1 MARRLSVIIP
11 NRNGE
16 QTIGRCL
23 DAVFAS
29 PFDDFEVIVVDDCS
43 TDRSAEI
50 IARYPCTLIPLD
62 RHSGASRARNA
73 GAARAAGE
81 ALFFID
87 ADCLCLPD
95 TLSAAARSYER
106 DPHAVT
112 GGTYTRIAA
121 DDTFFSTFQS
131 LFIHYCETK
140 NTEPDYVAT
149 HAMVI
154 DTAAF
159 RKSGGFPEDFMP
171 ILEDVEFS
179 HRLRRSG
186 CRLAMNPGIL
196 VRHLFNFDLGKS
208 LGNAFRK
215 SLYWTIYSL
224 ANRDLL
230 RDSGTASV
238 ELKTAVFAWL
248 LHAFLVLLWLATG
261 RTAWL
266 FPIPPV
272 CAASLYI
279 NRKFLAL
286 LFDARGISFGLRAA
300 LYYSLLYPVAVGIG
314 GMIGL
319 LKYLSGYGPS
329 LKKET
334 SRDHV

>member
-1 MARRLSVIIP
+1 MARRISVIIP

-29 PFDDFEVIVVDDCS
+29 SSDDFEVIVVDDCS
-43 TDRSAEI
+43 TDKSIEI
-50 IARYPCTLIPLD
+50 ISRYPCSLVPLD

-73 GAARAAGE
+73 GAARATGE
-81 ALFFID
+81 ILFFID

-95 TLSAAARSYER
+95 AVSIAARAYER
-106 DPHAVT
+106 DSQAVI

-121 DDTFFSTFQS
+121 DDTFYSAFQS

-140 NTEPDYVAT
+140 KSEPDYVAT

-154 DTAAF
+154 DAASF

-179 HRLRRSG
+179 HRLRRAG
-186 CRLAMNPGIL
+186 YRLTMDPAIL
-196 VRHLFNFDLGKS
+196 VQHIFNFTLGKS

-230 RDSGTASV
+230 RDSGTSSV
-238 ELKTAVFAWL
+238 ELKTTVLSWFTNAVFIMLGLSAGKIGWL
-248 LHAFLVLLWLATG
+248 LPVPLVFG
-261 RTAWL
+261 
-266 FPIPPV
+266 
-272 CAASLYI
+272 ASLYA

-286 LFDARGISFGLRAA
+286 LFTAKGSSFGLRAA
-300 LYYSLLYPVAVGIG
+300 LYYTLLYPVAVGTG
-314 GMIGL
+314 GIVGL
-319 LKYLSGYGPS
+319 LKYLSGYVPS

-334 SRDHV
+334 SQT